1 VTNDRVLTSRHA
13 GRRRNRWH
21 GGCCNGH
28 GDFRTGPA
36 AARADAGAACRHR
49 AAIVSFPAWRRRAQ
63 DVGWRL
69 GEGGDGRGISGL
81 ASDRRG
87 ADVARTGR
95 VARAAL
101 ARQRGGMGLCHQ
113 RPMPGHHHQSAR
125 PVADR
130 RLQCRLRL
138 VFPARLRPFDPGHR
152 HRGLLVRAGVR
163 QRLFLRV
170 WTFSISDWV
179 GHIPPEVLGKYFGVP
194 AATFANFPKREVYI
208 AKGPVPP
215 PLPAA
220 PPPGSLDYGPLTHR
234 YRLLAQRPEP
244 YPGGTN
250 RLVLQRQFP
259 ISTTITGALMQI
271 KPGALREPHWHPNA
285 DEWQYYISGRA
296 RLSVFASHCR

>member
-1 VTNDRVLTSRHA
+1 
-13 GRRRNRWH
+13 
-21 GGCCNGH
+21 
-28 GDFRTGPA
+28 
-36 AARADAGAACRHR
+36 
-49 AAIVSFPAWRRRAQ
+49 
-63 DVGWRL
+63 
-69 GEGGDGRGISGL
+69 
-81 ASDRRG
+81 
-87 ADVARTGR
+87 
-95 VARAAL
+95 
-101 ARQRGGMGLCHQ
+101 LCPQ

-130 RLQCRLRL
+130 RLQCRLCL

-234 YRLLAQRPEP
+234 YRLLAQRPET
-244 YPGGTN
+244 YPGGPN

-296 RLSVFASHCR
+296 RLSVFGSHGRIRTDELNAGDVGYVPQSYGHYIENIGNEDVELVIALNNGTYESISLADWIGANPHLLLATNFEVPESTFKDFQTRNRFLAG